1 MSEVNKEFS
10 EFGKKMFI
18 LFILAIISV
27 IAGIIGW
34 AVPALGFIN
43 LIMMI
48 VYFVFLI
55 LARGHIVNA
64 NKSLNNEDLDYFCK
78 RILVAIITAI
88 IGSISFQIGWG
99 GLNDILTG
107 GGDLGSSEAIAGYI
121 IFGVLILTGSILLII
136 ALIFDILA
144 WSDMKGFFRDN
155 KSMFPED
162 KVKNAETGSLLMM
175 LGAIPFVG
183 FILRIIGSYFLSKLK
198 DLE

>member
-1 MSEVNKEFS
+1 MSEVNKEFV
-10 EFGKKMFI
+10 EFGNKMFI
-18 LFILAIISV
+18 LFILAIISTV
-27 IAGIIGW
+27 AGIISW
-34 AVPALGFIN
+34 AVPAVGYIN
-43 LIMMI
+43 LILVI

-64 NKSLNNEDLDYFCK
+64 NKSLNNEDLDSFCK
-78 RILVAIITAI
+78 RILVAIITTI
-88 IGSISFQIGWG
+88 IGTIFLQIGLG
-99 GLNDILTG
+99 GLFAILNG
-107 GGDLGSSEAIAGYI
+107 PGDLGSPAAIAGYI
-121 IFGVLILTGSILLII
+121 IFGVLILAGIILVII

-162 KVKNAETGSLLMM
+162 MAKKAETGSLLMM

-183 FILRIIGSYFLSKLK
+183 FILRIIGSYFLSQLK

>member
-1 MSEVNKEFS
+1 
-10 EFGKKMFI
+10 MFI
-18 LFILAIISV
+18 LFILAIISTV
-27 IAGIIGW
+27 AGIIGW

-43 LIMMI
+43 LIMII

-64 NKSLNNEDLDYFCK
+64 NKSLNNEDLASFCK
-78 RILVAIITAI
+78 RILVAIITTI
-88 IGSISFQIGWG
+88 IGSIFLQIGLAGIYAIAG
-99 GLNDILTG
+99 GPDP
-107 GGDLGSSEAIAGYI
+107 GSGAAIAGYI
-121 IFGVLILTGSILLII
+121 VLGILLLVGIILLII

-155 KSMFPED
+155 KSMFPEE
-162 KVKNAETGSLLMM
+162 KAKNAETGSLLMM

-183 FILRIIGSYFLSKLK
+183 FILRIIGSYFLSQLK

>member
-1 MSEVNKEFS
+1 MSEVNKEFV
-10 EFGKKMFI
+10 EFGNKMFI
-18 LFILAIISV
+18 LFILAIISTV
-27 IAGIIGW
+27 AGIISW
-34 AVPALGFIN
+34 AVPAVGYIN
-43 LIMMI
+43 LILVI

-64 NKSLNNEDLDYFCK
+64 NDSLKNKELESFCK
-78 RILVAIITAI
+78 RILIAIITAI
-88 IGSISFQIGWG
+88 IGTIFLQIGMG
-99 GLNDILTG
+99 GLFAILNS
-107 GGDLGSSEAIAGYI
+107 GGDLGSPAAIAGYI
-121 IFGVLILTGSILLII
+121 IFGILILTAIILLII

-162 KVKNAETGSLLMM
+162 KAKNAETGSLLMM

-183 FILRIIGSYFLSKLK
+183 FILRIIGCYFLSQLK

>member
-1 MSEVNKEFS
+1 MNKEFV
-10 EFGKKMFI
+10 EFGNKMFI
-18 LFILAIISV
+18 LFILAIISTV
-27 IAGIIGW
+27 AGIISW
-34 AVPALGFIN
+34 AVPAVGYIN
-43 LIMMI
+43 LILVI

-64 NKSLNNEDLDYFCK
+64 NDSLKNKELESFCK
-78 RILVAIITAI
+78 RILIAIITAI
-88 IGSISFQIGWG
+88 IGTIFLQIGMG
-99 GLNDILTG
+99 GLFAILNS
-107 GGDLGSSEAIAGYI
+107 GGDLGSPAAIAGYI
-121 IFGVLILTGSILLII
+121 IFGILILTAIILLII

-162 KVKNAETGSLLMM
+162 KAKNAETGSLLMM

-183 FILRIIGSYFLSKLK
+183 FILRIIGCYFLSQLK

>member
-1 MSEVNKEFS
+1 LSEVKKEFI
-10 EFGKKMFI
+10 EFGNKMFI
-18 LFILAIISV
+18 LFILAIISFV
-27 IAGIIGW
+27 AGIIGW

-43 LIMMI
+43 LILMI

-64 NKSLNNEDLDYFCK
+64 NKSLNNEDLASFCK
-78 RILVAIITAI
+78 RILVAIITTI
-88 IGSISFQIGWG
+88 IGSIFLQIGLAG
-99 GLNDILTG
+99 IYAIAYGPNP
-107 GGDLGSSEAIAGYI
+107 GSEAAIAGYI
-121 IFGVLILTGSILLII
+121 VLGLLLLVGIILLII

-155 KSMFPED
+155 KSMFTED
-162 KVKNAETGSLLMM
+162 KAKKAETGSLLMM

-183 FILRIIGSYFLSKLK
+183 FILRIIGSYFLSQLK

>member
-64 NKSLNNEDLDYFCK
+64 NKSLNNEDLDSFCK
-78 RILVAIITAI
+78 RIMVAIITAI
-88 IGSISFQIGWG
+88 IGSIFFQIGIG
-99 GLNDILTG
+99 GLFAILNG
-107 GGDLGSSEAIAGYI
+107 GGDLGSPAAIVGYI
-121 IFGVLILTGSILLII
+121 IFGILILAGIIILII

-155 KSMFPED
+155 KSMFPEGMA
-162 KVKNAETGSLLMM
+162 KNAETGSLLMM